1 MNAHTEN
8 VQIINGPDGAPAYVV
23 IPYQDYLASHS
34 APDLIPNE
42 VVGIV
47 VNEDTTMVAA
57 WRRYLGL
64 TQAQVAE
71 RIGISQSAYAQQEAA
86 RKPRLPTLEKIAT
99 ALGLTVE
106 QLSEE

>member
-1 MNAHTEN
+1 MGLTSHTE
-8 VQIINGPDGAPAYVV
+8 
-23 IPYQDYLASHS
+23 
-34 APDLIPNE
+34 PDLIPNE
-42 VVGIV
+42 VVGMV

-86 RKPRLPTLEKIAT
+86 RKPRQTTLHKIAT
-99 ALGLTVE
+99 ALGITVE
-106 QLSEE
+106 QLSED